1 MQTPQQ
7 QTQVPVKPQAR
18 TRLARGGSAGPWSR
32 TRTGRPLTN
41 RRLAGAAVLLLIS
54 ILGVKAFAR
63 PVWDDRSPRTVRATL
78 STHAARSSDARLTL
92 RVYNYARID
101 RVSLARSEKVASSVF
116 EKPGIAITWVDCAL
130 SHRQFLAY
138 PACQSDRGA
147 TDLILRILPR
157 RMALKERAS
166 GEPLGFAQQCPDTEP
181 ACELTV
187 FSFRV
192 DELATHGYRED
203 LVLGHVIAHEIAHVL
218 LGPGHS
224 EEGIMRAEWSR
235 YDLQRIS
242 WGLPLGFTRDQSRQL
257 RNAILRR
264 MNLPDPESSTRADL
278 AR

>member
-1 MQTPQQ
+1 MQTGQQ
-7 QTQVPVKPQAR
+7 QAR
-18 TRLARGGSAGPWSR
+18 TRLARGGVAGAWSR
-32 TRTGRPLTN
+32 TRTDRPLAN
-41 RRLAGAAVLLLIS
+41 RRLAGAAALLMIS

-63 PVWDDRSPRTVRATL
+63 TRWDDRSLRTAGATR
-78 STHAARSSDARLTL
+78 STPAARGSDVRLTL

-101 RVSLARSEKVASSVF
+101 RFSLASSEKVATAVF
-116 EKPGIAITWVDCAL
+116 EEPGIAITWVDCAL
-130 SHRQFLAY
+130 SPRQFLAY
-138 PACQSDRGA
+138 PACQSDMGA

-157 RMALKERAS
+157 RMALKAPAS
-166 GEPLGFAQQCPDTEP
+166 GEPLGFAQQCPETEP

-187 FSFRV
+187 FPFRV

-203 LVLGHVIAHEIAHVL
+203 LVLGYVIAHEVGHVL
-218 LGPGHS
+218 LGPGHP

-242 WGLPLGFTRDQSRQL
+242 WGLPLNFTRDQSRQL

-264 MNLPDPESSTRADL
+264 MNLPDRESSRRADL